1 MKPIHLRN
9 IPPPLETFNHI
20 ALLEFFAKWLKPERY
35 LEMGVRRGESF
46 KKVARY
52 CKEAH
57 GVDMNDITFRLRR
70 NMVFHKFSTDEY
82 FNQLNKEVLF
92 DMIFIDADHSF
103 EQSLKDFQNAA
114 KHLVVDGF
122 IFMHDTY
129 PYEPEMFR
137 PDLCN
142 DAYRAPLWIKQNMID
157 EFEIITLPFN
167 PGLTIVKK
175 MKRNKQL
182 EYLD

>member
-57 GVDMNDITFRLRR
+57 V
-70 NMVFHKFSTDEY
+70 
-82 FNQLNKEVLF
+82 
-92 DMIFIDADHSF
+92 
-103 EQSLKDFQNAA
+103 
-114 KHLVVDGF
+114 
-122 IFMHDTY
+122 
-129 PYEPEMFR
+129 
-137 PDLCN
+137 
-142 DAYRAPLWIKQNMID
+142 
-157 EFEIITLPFN
+157 
-167 PGLTIVKK
+167 
-175 MKRNKQL
+175 
-182 EYLD
+182 